1 MATRSRRVLRLR
13 EVQERVPLSRVQ
25 IWRKSRDP
33 KDDFP
38 AAIELGPNSTGWF
51 DDEIDTYLATRP
63 RRGASPSDADAAPVE
78 AAPEGASGGAASKR
92 REPAEA
98 AP

>member
-1 MATRSRRVLRLR
+1 MATRPRRVLRLR

-33 KDDFP
+33 HDDFP
-38 AAIELGPNSTGWF
+38 ASIELGPNSTGWF
-51 DDEIDTYLATRP
+51 DDEIDNYLATRP
-63 RRGASPSDADAAPVE
+63 RRGATPSAADAAPVD
-78 AAPEGASGGAASKR
+78 AAPGGAAEKR

-98 AP
+98 VP